1 MEDASTMVR
10 YRGEARLLQSGGHR
24 VEGVEQP
31 VEDMAIR
38 AAGNEHSS
46 DDCMDDSGMVL
57 EGGGKAPT
65 SC

>member
-1 MEDASTMVR
+1 MEDVSTMVR
-10 YRGEARLLQSGGHR
+10 SRDDDGLLQSGGHH

-31 VEDMAIR
+31 VEDMAIGG
-38 AAGNEHSS
+38 ANEHNSE
-46 DDCMDDSGMVL
+46 DCMDDSGMVL

>member
-1 MEDASTMVR
+1 MENVSTMVR
-10 YRGEARLLQSGGHR
+10 CKDDDGLLQSGGHR

-31 VEDMAIR
+31 VEDMAIGG
-38 AAGNEHSS
+38 AGNEHNSE
-46 DDCMDDSGMVL
+46 DCMDDSGMVL